1 MDETV
6 NPRWKNYFEKA
17 QELGMIGPAD
27 AVTFDNPITRYEVAL
42 FLYRFKIKFQILQSL
57 NSTTI
62 QNQIISSVPGST
74 ITGSN
79 NMPESRVYVD
89 MNLLNNGNFDI
100 GYIEL
105 FGQRYKIVKSGTER
119 YITNNYDNFVR
130 YGDLFTID
138 TEQAAGSA
146 SFIVSSLSLIEG
158 TIRLG
163 KDKEST
169 FVISPLSNT
178 NAYYK
183 LNQTK

>member
-1 MDETV
+1 
-6 NPRWKNYFEKA
+6 
-17 QELGMIGPAD
+17 
-27 AVTFDNPITRYEVAL
+27 
-42 FLYRFKIKFQILQSL
+42 
-57 NSTTI
+57 
-62 QNQIISSVPGST
+62 
-74 ITGSN
+74 
-79 NMPESRVYVD
+79 MPESRVYVD

-130 YGDLFTID
+130 YGNLFTID
-138 TEQAAGSA
+138 TEQETGSA

-169 FVISPLSNT
+169 YVISPLSNT